1 MSQPATPT
9 PADRLLNLI
18 VALLTPMFLWSAEG
32 DVALARIAAMETV
45 KSYGLTGSDRVFRA
59 AKIIAFD
66 LAALSSLSLA
76 MADDLAVPLVVRLRG
91 NANSM
96 DRAAERNRTAL
107 EQDGTAATTAAKTA
121 HLTEDRAAAS
131 VAEAQKLVQDAKA
144 RTQPAHQPPVR
155 TAHQP
160 PVRTAQQPPVRAP
173 MSDRQRQTAWAG
185 AMADVA
191 AEFSAGLNT
200 LPPAARAAEI
210 IRIDAL
216 TSAAS
221 ALATG
226 TVPIPPV
233 NRSPAER

>member
-107 EQDGTAATTAAKTA
+107 EQDRTAATTAAKTA

-144 RTQPAHQPPVR
+144 RTQP
-155 TAHQP
+155 AHQP